1 MHQDM
6 SEPAKKIGET
16 QFILLYPWPDHR
28 DAFLRDVVGKS
39 QRPLYRYQLT
49 DADTTLTDWLKNLM
63 TVLTASTHDGP
74 SNLQQALSQEEATLW
89 GQALAADLNQIA
101 TGDAIWFFLEEMDRL
116 PHDIQLE
123 QFIEALVHHLS
134 DNVYLAVSSR
144 LLQCA
149 PWRALALQNEAVVF
163 GPKHRAHEVIYTRL
177 EEPKPALE
185 VYGFGRGYA
194 EVNLREIE
202 NWDGALPR
210 NLFFFFI
217 DNPLVTRDEIFAA
230 FWPKLATK
238 EATNVFH
245 VTKRKISERITMKV
259 ETDGNYELTQYSTG
273 FYKPSE
279 KLVRYYDVGAFEDA
293 VGRAM
298 ITLEEDEEEAL
309 LERAID
315 LYKGPFLADVDMPWI
330 VKRREVLQGLYAQAL
345 IGLGRLSQARGESVT
360 ALGYYVRALKE
371 TPYRED
377 IHRDIMQIYI
387 NQGMLD
393 DARQQYHTLK
403 ALLAENMD
411 IAPAHETRALFERI
425 AEQTVKSG

>member
-1 MHQDM
+1 MNIID
-6 SEPAKKIGET
+6 AVTET
-16 QFILLYPWPDHR
+16 SVVLLYPWSDHR

-39 QRPLYRYQLT
+39 KRPLYRYRLT

-63 TVLTASTHDGP
+63 TVLTASTHDSP
-74 SNLQQALSQEEATLW
+74 SNLQQALNQEEATLW
-89 GQALAADLNQIA
+89 GQALASDLNQIA
-101 TGDAIWFFLEEMDRL
+101 TGDAIWFFLEELDRL
-116 PHDIQLE
+116 PHDTQFK
-123 QFIEALVHHLS
+123 QFIETLVHHLS

-163 GPKHRAHEVIYTRL
+163 GPKRRAHEVIYTRL
-177 EEPKPALE
+177 EEPKSALE

-230 FWPKLATK
+230 FWPKLPTK
-238 EATNVFH
+238 EGTNVFH

-259 ETDGNYELTQYSTG
+259 HAEGNYELTQYSTG

-279 KLVRYYDVGAFEDA
+279 KLVRYYDVGEFEDA

-298 ITLEEDEEEAL
+298 RTLEENEEEAL
-309 LERAID
+309 LERVVE

-330 VKRREVLQGLYAQAL
+330 VKRRQALQGLYSQAL
-345 IGLGRLSQARGESVT
+345 IGLGRLRQARGESLT

-371 TPYRED
+371 TPHRED
-377 IHRDIMQIYI
+377 IHREIMQIYI

-393 DARQQYHTLK
+393 DARQQYHTLE
-403 ALLAENMD
+403 ALLAEALD
-411 IAPAHETRALFERI
+411 IRPSRETRALFERI